1 MENAQE
7 KAPPPK
13 EMSYLPPLAQIDVQD
28 EHVINHKPLEINL
41 NQDVLNFELK
51 NVENMSVMDLGGV
64 KMRVTCEL
72 RNDTTNALLNA
83 AEVQAAPS
91 NNFIHTLFSTIQ
103 VQVGNKIVSSQDFR
117 YPVRAWIAKMEQMT
131 QKQMELEFETTGFII
146 EKNMEHEPGDVTHST
161 TTGLLKLKQASFAT
175 DPGAD
180 ADVVGTV
187 AKSSNTPAK
196 LNDLFIKR
204 RAATNTNDGKQHIFE
219 DHIYEVPFTSNDYLP
234 YGVEVKVTFTRQAN
248 KKYALKGDNDYSVV
262 IKDFQLVVPYKK
274 LSLKMFTQI
283 EQKIS
288 QKAGLDIW
296 LNRYVIDEKSIVN
309 DHSVSNFT
317 DLFANEKLGLLP
329 ERLLFTVVTN
339 NMLHGEKDTFNFQF
353 NHADLKRF
361 SVLLPGGKLRPPLD
375 DPEYDFPNGT
385 TEIAYKQ
392 FVKLLN
398 LDRDGHGSM
407 LTESI
412 FVDSQ
417 ALFGLRLTP
426 TPTDDQLVQ
435 PTGMGHVQIT
445 IQWTTQTSA
454 NKKLLLHGTYKGKL
468 NIGPNRL
475 VTTNFN

>member
-1 MENAQE
+1 MEAALG

-13 EMSYLPPLAQIDVQD
+13 EMTYRSPLPLTDILEENQ
-28 EHVINHKPLEINL
+28 INHKPLEINL

-64 KMRVTCEL
+64 KMRITCEI
-72 RNDTTNALLNA
+72 RKDDTNALLNA
-83 AEVQAAPS
+83 AEVQAAAS

-103 VQVGNKIVSSQDFR
+103 VQVGSKIVSSQDFR

-131 QKQMELEFETTGFII
+131 QKQMDLEFETTGFII
-146 EKNMEHEPGDVTHST
+146 EKDMEHE
-161 TTGLLKLKQASFAT
+161 
-175 DPGAD
+175 
-180 ADVVGTV
+180 VGTV
-187 AKSSNTPAK
+187 AHSAETGFLKLKTTSFSEAPAADVDVVAAVAKQSNTPAK

-204 RAATNTNDGKQHIFE
+204 RAAANKTDGKQHIFE
-219 DHIYEVPFTSNDYLP
+219 DHIYEAPFTSNDYLP
-234 YGVEVKVTFTRQAN
+234 YGVEVKVTFTRQSN
-248 KKYALKGDNDYSVV
+248 KKYALKGNNHYSVV

-274 LSLKMFTQI
+274 ISLQMFTQI
-283 EQKIS
+283 EERMS
-288 QKAGLDIW
+288 QKAGLDLW

-309 DHSVSNFT
+309 DHSVSHFT

-339 NMLHGEKDTFNFQF
+339 NMLHGEKGTFNFQF

-392 FVKLLN
+392 FIKLLN
-398 LDRDGHGSM
+398 LDRDGHGTM
-407 LTESI
+407 LTEGI

-445 IQWTTQTSA
+445 IQWSAQTSD
-454 NKKLLLHGTYKGKL
+454 NKKLLLHGTYKGKI